1 MKKLFLVLLL
11 AVFAIASY
19 AQDATLYANEPN
31 TYISSTVDVTVTNT
45 TAVEVYLEG
54 QQHMPATQDYLCQ
67 LDSTSGDHTNVAV
80 ELYGQKFNTGAW
92 AQIGSTV
99 NWAGTTADTTII
111 ISNAT
116 ANRYRRYKAKFTGTG
131 TGVTTIDSQE
141 FKLYRE

>member
-19 AQDATLYANEPN
+19 AQDATLYANEPV
-31 TYISSTVDVTVTNT
+31 TYISSSVDVTVTNT
-45 TAVEVYLEG
+45 TAVEVYIEG
-54 QQHMPATQDYLCQ
+54 QQHMPATQDYLVQ
-67 LDSTSGDHTNVAV
+67 IDSTSGNHTNVAI

-99 NWAGTTADTTII
+99 NWTGSSDTTVI

-131 TGVTTIDSQE
+131 TGVSTIDSQE